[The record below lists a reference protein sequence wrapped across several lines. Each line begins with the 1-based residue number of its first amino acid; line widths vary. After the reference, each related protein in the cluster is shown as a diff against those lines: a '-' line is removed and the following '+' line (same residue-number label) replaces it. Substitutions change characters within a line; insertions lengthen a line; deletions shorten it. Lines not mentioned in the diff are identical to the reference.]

1 MKLRSLLYPFL
12 FPAWEFLLMILL
24 PSEYYVNASCL
35 QIHPY
40 PICHFYFGP
49 SPFLFLVIALPFTIV
64 ALFAL
69 WRKRIETALLS
80 GSAGIVVLAGMAL
93 LTFDEGIAL
102 LTVLLLAP
110 LLQWAGEKVLGI
122 QPDKNGETIWAVSAV
137 LSFLAVW
144 IVARMGPAVSV

>member
-1 MKLRSLLYPFL
+1 MKLRSLLYLL
-12 FPAWEFLLMILL
+12 FPVWEFLLMILL
-24 PSEYYVNASCL
+24 PSEYYVKASCL

-80 GSAGIVVLAGMAL
+80 GSAGVAVLIGAVL
-93 LTFDEGIAL
+93 LTIDGGIAIL
-102 LTVLLLAP
+102 GVLLLSP
-110 LLQWAGEKVLGI
+110 LIQWAGEMVLKI
-122 QPDKNGETIWAVSAV
+122 QPDRNEETLWAVSAV

-144 IVARMGPAVSV
+144 VVVRMSIGLSI